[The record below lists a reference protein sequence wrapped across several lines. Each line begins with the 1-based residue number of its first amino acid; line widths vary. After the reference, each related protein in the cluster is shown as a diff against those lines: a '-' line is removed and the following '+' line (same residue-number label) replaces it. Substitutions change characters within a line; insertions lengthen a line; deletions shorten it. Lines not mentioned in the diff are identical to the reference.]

1 MIDLTAD
8 VSATVLAATAAKL
21 EAEQSERDEAE
32 VQKNVAAAVRP
43 FQQKVVC
50 ALWAV
55 SVLSCSLSPAYLEW
69 NKSSHVR
76 LSGISNKKSVCGKNY
91 FCKSNIIL
99 KRI

>member
-21 EAEQSERDEAE
+21 EAEQTERDEAE

-50 ALWAV
+50 ALQVGSFCVELFSLLPACLEGNR
-55 SVLSCSLSPAYLEW
+55 STDGSDIITLSSE
-69 NKSSHVR
+69 
-76 LSGISNKKSVCGKNY
+76 
-91 FCKSNIIL
+91 
-99 KRI
+99 

>member
-21 EAEQSERDEAE
+21 EAEQTERDEAE

-55 SVLSCSLSPAYLEW
+55 SVLSCSLFYQ
-69 NKSSHVR
+69 HVWKETEA
-76 LSGISNKKSVCGKNY
+76 LMVQ
-91 FCKSNIIL
+91 IL
-99 KRI
+99 